1 MYVEERRKPSKEGDS
16 QGYQTVVIKESGQ
29 PSRYYWNK
37 DEIKVDEDNYLRVN
51 DSKIKACNSDLL
63 AGKSPSFFASMK
75 ALQDHSNNSVK
86 HTTAEE
92 KRNWNRAW
100 SWLNKNTVKDQV
112 KKAINSD
119 FLDGISSSQFTRCDI
134 NQSMDAAL
142 FSKRFVPG
150 MTGEG
155 LAVDFNKS
163 SITLDH
169 LTVRKEA
176 TFFDLV
182 IQQMKYNGGVQ
193 VLSAGAIKVLNVEEK
208 ETKWRCFFDTLDNTI
223 RNPFVKDDIIRCQ
236 RFDISPKYYC
246 SIVVEVGPNYIDI
259 TKESTEGNLLPTP
272 GDHLVQFGNVNIPSR
287 QSLIVISSMGSSAP
301 CIDLL
306 KGVNSFSLDGK
317 LVQRMGNLEDIQ
329 DPSMGNL
336 SGYGLYAENV
346 FLKGRF
352 ALDNGED
359 IGTVLSSKASSSE
372 ITSQIVGVNNEMAK
386 RTAATNKQIADS
398 KRALENYAQA
408 KANLA
413 KQEAIAN
420 ADGKITAEEKARIEQ
435 AKQTLQSA
443 KDHANNAVA
452 TIQIGGRNLIEQSQS
467 VQVSSCASG
476 ITSQII
482 EGDIIQIVSQ
492 KSNGNWVSLFFPNI
506 SRTESKLKEGDIF
519 TFSFLVRSEGHNK
532 IPKVYFKADMGYYQM
547 QGNITSEFSKCYYTG
562 QWKKESGMRIH
573 LGFGDIIGTT
583 ECKDFKLEE
592 GNKVTSWTPA
602 PEDMDLKVREVKE
615 TLESSISQTN
625 KEISLKVSKSYVD
638 AQVSQVQNVGINLV
652 GNSIYDKWTDEYGF
666 CVRSF
671 KAEAGEDYTLSFEG
685 MIGPTARDNGK
696 VLRAYVYD
704 NNNWSWATYA
714 NINSL
719 EKTKASCTIKSR
731 ITGELFI
738 TFYLFPRGG
747 TVKGKVY
754 LDRFKV
760 EKGKNP
766 TDWTPA
772 LTDQVYSNK
781 IISEIN
787 QTAEEIKISAE
798 KIEINGSTTF
808 APGYNPT
815 DKIGLGKLDHTII
828 EGGKLK
834 TDLIKTREITA
845 LGNVEAGS
853 FNLGNGKFVVDEE
866 GNIISKSGKIG
877 GWGISDRSIKSSNWD
892 APPEESDHNPNWWDY
907 NGRLMLDSEGGFLQ
921 AQGSTSDTRNRISEF
936 SFKGVFANF
945 PGQYCRSATTGID
958 YKASVVGIV
967 YGYDSRDRSY
977 ERDRPFGQDKRKRF
991 GVYGRGLGKQTDN
1004 LAPTYGGGFEGG
1016 GAYCSR
1022 LIHGTLK
1029 DQNIPGIEN
1038 GWLTKD
1044 WVTIDVTDI
1053 GYLSLGATKNF
1064 GNIKLTG
1071 GVHGQ
1076 QLTIFNKNKWKPI
1089 YIKDNA
1095 MLGKETQQISG
1106 GVSLTFIYDVSPTH
1120 PPQKYGSGQEGV
1132 WVPIGGYSPNDW

>member
-1 MYVEERRKPSKEGDS
+1 MYVEERRKPSKEGYS

-37 DEIKVDEDNYLRVN
+37 DEIQVDQENYLKVN
-51 DSKIKACNSDLL
+51 NKKIRANNSDLL
-63 AGKSPSFFASMK
+63 GGKTPDYYWNQSNLNIDDNKYLYLSGTKINANNADLLGGKTPSFFASMK

-92 KRNWNRAW
+92 KKNWNRAW
-100 SWLNKNTVKDQV
+100 SWLNENTVRDKV

-163 SITLDH
+163 SITLDR

-259 TKESTEGNLLPTP
+259 TKELTEGDLLPTP

-306 KGVNSFSLDGK
+306 RGINSFSLDGK
-317 LVQRMGNLEDIQ
+317 LVQRMGNLDDIQ

-386 RTAATNKQIADS
+386 RTAATNKQIADT

-420 ADGKITAEEKARIEQ
+420 ADGKITTEEKARIVQ

-452 TIQIGGRNLIEQSQS
+452 TIQIGGRNLLPGTKDFTAGWKTNGVFENDGEYRTCKVTDRWKYPYFELSRLNLTEGKKYTLSLYAKSDSS
-467 VQVSSCASG
+467 VRLWLY
-476 ITSQII
+476 
-482 EGDIIQIVSQ
+482 
-492 KSNGNWVSLFFPNI
+492 NGHAN
-506 SRTESKLKEGDIF
+506 
-519 TFSFLVRSEGHNK
+519 
-532 IPKVYFKADMGYYQM
+532 YF
-547 QGNITSEFSKCYYTG
+547 TSEDDNNYTTDQWRRFYLTFTYDSSFSRASAETSN
-562 QWKKESGMRIH
+562 QNINLW
-573 LGFGDIIGTT
+573 T
-583 ECKDFKLEE
+583 CKYKLEE
-592 GNKVTSWTPA
+592 GNKATSWTPA

-625 KEISLKVSKSYVD
+625 KEISLKVSKIYVD
-638 AQVSQVQNVGINLV
+638 DKVNKIQNVGINLIED
-652 GNSIYDKWTDEYGF
+652 SFISKWSNTSPVCE
-666 CVRSF
+666 RSF
-671 KAEAGEDYTLSFEG
+671 EAEEGIEYTLSFYGKRNEIAQKDG
-685 MIGPTARDNGK
+685 AWLKGAIRNEDWSWSKSTALYSLEISKSTYTFKAPTTGKLWISFVVHPNGRTTGK
-696 VLRAYVYD
+696 VF
-704 NNNWSWATYA
+704 
-714 NINSL
+714 L
-719 EKTKASCTIKSR
+719 EK
-731 ITGELFI
+731 
-738 TFYLFPRGG
+738 
-747 TVKGKVY
+747 
-754 LDRFKV
+754 FKL
-760 EKGKNP
+760 EKGNKA
-766 TDWTPA
+766 TDWTPG
-772 LTDQVYSNK
+772 LTDQVYRNK

-787 QTAEEIKISAE
+787 QTAEEIKISAS
-798 KIEINGSTTF
+798 KIQIDGSTTF
-808 APGYNPT
+808 APGYNPR

-828 EGGKLK
+828 DGGKIK
-834 TDLIKTREITA
+834 TNLIKTHEITA
-845 LGNVEAGS
+845 LGNITAGS
-853 FNLGNGKFVVDEE
+853 FNLGNGNFKVDSKGNLSAIDATISGTLRSGTGGTRIEISKTNNSLTLYE
-866 GNIISKSGKIG
+866 GNIPVFTMAASLPSPALLLTGPHGGMSIKRSSRASYSLEVFGNTLFNQGTMNVDHINLRGKISITEKMRKITVRSVG
-877 GWGISDRSIKSSNWD
+877 SYRVKKQNVSLLGMGINTTNYIVFGSVKATSSSYPDIEVTWSYG
-892 APPEESDHNPNWWDY
+892 EL
-907 NGRLMLDSEGGFLQ
+907 RTDSF
-921 AQGSTSDTRNRISEF
+921 
-936 SFKGVFANF
+936 
-945 PGQYCRSATTGID
+945 
-958 YKASVVGIV
+958 
-967 YGYDSRDRSY
+967 
-977 ERDRPFGQDKRKRF
+977 
-991 GVYGRGLGKQTDN
+991 
-1004 LAPTYGGGFEGG
+1004 
-1016 GAYCSR
+1016 
-1022 LIHGTLK
+1022 TL
-1029 DQNIPGIEN
+1029 
-1038 GWLTKD
+1038 
-1044 WVTIDVTDI
+1044 
-1053 GYLSLGATKNF
+1053 
-1064 GNIKLTG
+1064 
-1071 GVHGQ
+1071 
-1076 QLTIFNKNKWKPI
+1076 
-1089 YIKDNA
+1089 YIKNSCSY
-1095 MLGKETQQISG
+1095 TQD
-1106 GVSLTFIYDVSPTH
+1106 LEFNFIIIEP
-1120 PPQKYGSGQEGV
+1120 
-1132 WVPIGGYSPNDW
+1132 